1 MILIKISLINELMSM
16 TDDHPLLVF
25 VQNSLVALFLYR
37 RSVNTIVCLLIVTRG
52 RDSEGQGALIE
63 VRIILTKNFTF
74 LFQTSVNTIILR
86 LFIYHWTKISQNQ
99 RIFENKLYTPLSWF
113 IFFLEIYGIYAH
125 LDCHNI
131 RSFIDLRAWPIFM
144 KRYFKIISLSNFSK

>member
-1 MILIKISLINELMSM
+1 MILIKISLIDELMSM

-63 VRIILTKNFTF
+63 VRIILTKNFIF

-86 LFIYHWTKISQNQ
+86 LFIYKIGTNCFQ
-99 RIFENKLYTPLSWF
+99 RLFFFILHSLDEDFAESKNLREQIVHASVMIHLLLRNLRYICTPRL
-113 IFFLEIYGIYAH
+113 
-125 LDCHNI
+125 
-131 RSFIDLRAWPIFM
+131 P
-144 KRYFKIISLSNFSK
+144 

>member
-1 MILIKISLINELMSM
+1 MILIKISLIDELMSM

-63 VRIILTKNFTF
+63 VRIILTKNFIF
-74 LFQTSVNTIILR
+74 LFQTSVHTIILR
-86 LFIYHWTKISQNQ
+86 LFIYKTNCFQ
-99 RIFENKLYTPLSWF
+99 RLFFFILHSLDEDFAESKNLREQIVHASVMIHLLLRNLRYICTPRL
-113 IFFLEIYGIYAH
+113 
-125 LDCHNI
+125 
-131 RSFIDLRAWPIFM
+131 P
-144 KRYFKIISLSNFSK
+144 

>member
-1 MILIKISLINELMSM
+1 MILIKISLIDELMSM

-63 VRIILTKNFTF
+63 VRIILTKNFIF

-86 LFIYHWTKISQNQ
+86 LFIYKTNCFQ
-99 RIFENKLYTPLSWF
+99 RLFFFILHSLDEDFAESKNLREQIVYASIMIHLLLRNLRYICTPRL
-113 IFFLEIYGIYAH
+113 
-125 LDCHNI
+125 
-131 RSFIDLRAWPIFM
+131 P
-144 KRYFKIISLSNFSK
+144 

>member
-1 MILIKISLINELMSM
+1 MILIKISLIDELMSM

-63 VRIILTKNFTF
+63 VRIILTKNFIF
-74 LFQTSVNTIILR
+74 LFQTSVHTIILR
-86 LFIYHWTKISQNQ
+86 LFIYKTNCFQ
-99 RIFENKLYTPLSWF
+99 RLFFFILHSLDEDFAESKNLREQIVYASVMIHLLLRNLRYICTPRL
-113 IFFLEIYGIYAH
+113 
-125 LDCHNI
+125 
-131 RSFIDLRAWPIFM
+131 P
-144 KRYFKIISLSNFSK
+144 

>member
-1 MILIKISLINELMSM
+1 MILIKISLIDELMSM

-63 VRIILTKNFTF
+63 VRIILTKNFIF
-74 LFQTSVNTIILR
+74 LFQTSVNTIILQ
-86 LFIYHWTKISQNQ
+86 LFIYKIGTNFQ
-99 RIFENKLYTPLSWF
+99 RLFFFILHSLDEDFAESKNLREQIVYASVMIHLLLRNLRYICTPRL
-113 IFFLEIYGIYAH
+113 
-125 LDCHNI
+125 
-131 RSFIDLRAWPIFM
+131 P
-144 KRYFKIISLSNFSK
+144 

>member
-1 MILIKISLINELMSM
+1 MILIKISLIDELMSM

-63 VRIILTKNFTF
+63 VRIILTKNFIF

-86 LFIYHWTKISQNQ
+86 LFIYKIGTNCFQ
-99 RIFENKLYTPLSWF
+99 RLFFFILHSLDEDFAESKNLREQIVYASVMIHLLLRNLRYICTPRL
-113 IFFLEIYGIYAH
+113 
-125 LDCHNI
+125 
-131 RSFIDLRAWPIFM
+131 P
-144 KRYFKIISLSNFSK
+144 

>member
-1 MILIKISLINELMSM
+1 MILIKISLIDELMSM

-86 LFIYHWTKISQNQ
+86 LFIYKIGTNCFQ
-99 RIFENKLYTPLSWF
+99 RLFFFILHSLDEDFAESKNLREQIVYASIMIHLLLRNLRYICTPRL
-113 IFFLEIYGIYAH
+113 
-125 LDCHNI
+125 
-131 RSFIDLRAWPIFM
+131 P
-144 KRYFKIISLSNFSK
+144 

>member
-63 VRIILTKNFTF
+63 VRIILTKNFIF
-74 LFQTSVNTIILR
+74 LFQTSVHTIILR
-86 LFIYHWTKISQNQ
+86 LFIYKTNCFQ
-99 RIFENKLYTPLSWF
+99 RLFFFILHSLDEDFAESKNLREQIVYASVMIHLLLRNLRYICTPRL
-113 IFFLEIYGIYAH
+113 
-125 LDCHNI
+125 
-131 RSFIDLRAWPIFM
+131 P
-144 KRYFKIISLSNFSK
+144 

>member
-1 MILIKISLINELMSM
+1 MVWFCSWLLMILIKISLIDELMSM

-63 VRIILTKNFTF
+63 VRIILTKNFIF
-74 LFQTSVNTIILR
+74 LFQTSVNTIILQ
-86 LFIYHWTKISQNQ
+86 LFIYKIGTNFQ
-99 RIFENKLYTPLSWF
+99 RLFFF
-113 IFFLEIYGIYAH
+113 ILHSLDEDFAESKNLREQIVHASVMIH
-125 LDCHNI
+125 LL
-131 RSFIDLRAWPIFM
+131 LRNL
-144 KRYFKIISLSNFSK
+144 RYICIPRLP

>member
-1 MILIKISLINELMSM
+1 MILIKISLIDELMSM

-63 VRIILTKNFTF
+63 VRIILTKNFIF

-86 LFIYHWTKISQNQ
+86 LFIYKIGTNCFQ
-99 RIFENKLYTPLSWF
+99 RLFFFILHSLDEDFAESKNLREQIVYASIMIHLLLRNLRYICTPRL
-113 IFFLEIYGIYAH
+113 
-125 LDCHNI
+125 
-131 RSFIDLRAWPIFM
+131 P
-144 KRYFKIISLSNFSK
+144 

>member
-1 MILIKISLINELMSM
+1 MILIKISLIDELMSM

-63 VRIILTKNFTF
+63 VRIILTKNFIF

-86 LFIYHWTKISQNQ
+86 LFIYKTNCFQ
-99 RIFENKLYTPLSWF
+99 RLFFFILHSLDEDFAESKNLREQIVHASVMIHLLLRNLRYICTPRL
-113 IFFLEIYGIYAH
+113 
-125 LDCHNI
+125 
-131 RSFIDLRAWPIFM
+131 P
-144 KRYFKIISLSNFSK
+144 

>member
-1 MILIKISLINELMSM
+1 MILIKISLIDELMSM

-74 LFQTSVNTIILR
+74 LFQTSVNTIILQ
-86 LFIYHWTKISQNQ
+86 LFIYKIGTNFQ
-99 RIFENKLYTPLSWF
+99 RLFFFILHSLDEDFAESKNLREQIVYASIMIHLLLRNLRYICTPRL
-113 IFFLEIYGIYAH
+113 
-125 LDCHNI
+125 
-131 RSFIDLRAWPIFM
+131 P
-144 KRYFKIISLSNFSK
+144 

>member
-1 MILIKISLINELMSM
+1 MVWFCSWLLMILIKISLIDELMSM

-63 VRIILTKNFTF
+63 VRIILTKNFIF
-74 LFQTSVNTIILR
+74 LFQTSVNTIILQ
-86 LFIYHWTKISQNQ
+86 LFIYKIGTNFQ
-99 RIFENKLYTPLSWF
+99 RLFFFILHSLDEDFAESKNLREQIVHASVMIHLLLRNLRYICTPRL
-113 IFFLEIYGIYAH
+113 
-125 LDCHNI
+125 
-131 RSFIDLRAWPIFM
+131 P
-144 KRYFKIISLSNFSK
+144 

>member
-1 MILIKISLINELMSM
+1 MILIKISLIDELMSM

-63 VRIILTKNFTF
+63 VRIILTKNFIF
-74 LFQTSVNTIILR
+74 LFQTSVHTIILR
-86 LFIYHWTKISQNQ
+86 LFIYKIGTNCFQ
-99 RIFENKLYTPLSWF
+99 RLFFFILHSLDEDFAESKNLREQIVYASIMIHLLLRNLRYICTPRL
-113 IFFLEIYGIYAH
+113 
-125 LDCHNI
+125 
-131 RSFIDLRAWPIFM
+131 P
-144 KRYFKIISLSNFSK
+144 

>member
-1 MILIKISLINELMSM
+1 MILIKISLIDELMSM

-63 VRIILTKNFTF
+63 VRIILTKNFIF

-86 LFIYHWTKISQNQ
+86 LFIYKTNCFQ
-99 RIFENKLYTPLSWF
+99 RLFFFILHSLDEDFAESKNLREQIVYASVMIHLLLRNLRYICTPRL
-113 IFFLEIYGIYAH
+113 
-125 LDCHNI
+125 
-131 RSFIDLRAWPIFM
+131 P
-144 KRYFKIISLSNFSK
+144 

>member
-1 MILIKISLINELMSM
+1 MILIKISLIDELMSM

-74 LFQTSVNTIILR
+74 LLFQTSVNTIILR
-86 LFIYHWTKISQNQ
+86 LFIYKIGTNCFQ
-99 RIFENKLYTPLSWF
+99 RLFFFILHSLDEDFAESKNLREQIVYASIMIHLLLRNLRYICTPRL
-113 IFFLEIYGIYAH
+113 
-125 LDCHNI
+125 
-131 RSFIDLRAWPIFM
+131 P
-144 KRYFKIISLSNFSK
+144 

>member
-1 MILIKISLINELMSM
+1 MILIKISLIDELMSM

-74 LFQTSVNTIILR
+74 LFQTSVNTIILQ
-86 LFIYHWTKISQNQ
+86 LFIYKIGTNFQCL
-99 RIFENKLYTPLSWF
+99 FFF
-113 IFFLEIYGIYAH
+113 ILHSLDEDFAESKNLREQIVYASVMIHFL
-125 LDCHNI
+125 
-131 RSFIDLRAWPIFM
+131 LRNL
-144 KRYFKIISLSNFSK
+144 RYICIPRLP

>member
-1 MILIKISLINELMSM
+1 MVWFCSWLLMILIKISLIDELMSM

-63 VRIILTKNFTF
+63 VRIILTKNFIF

-86 LFIYHWTKISQNQ
+86 LFIYKTNCFQ
-99 RIFENKLYTPLSWF
+99 RLFFFILHSLDEDFAESKNLREQIVYASVMIHLLLRNLRYICTPRL
-113 IFFLEIYGIYAH
+113 
-125 LDCHNI
+125 
-131 RSFIDLRAWPIFM
+131 P
-144 KRYFKIISLSNFSK
+144 

>member
-16 TDDHPLLVF
+16 IDDHPLLVF

-74 LFQTSVNTIILR
+74 LLFQTSVNTIILR
-86 LFIYHWTKISQNQ
+86 LFIYKIGTNCFQ
-99 RIFENKLYTPLSWF
+99 RLFFFILHSLDEDFAESKNLREQIVYASIMIHLLLRNLRYICTPRL
-113 IFFLEIYGIYAH
+113 
-125 LDCHNI
+125 
-131 RSFIDLRAWPIFM
+131 P
-144 KRYFKIISLSNFSK
+144 

>member
-1 MILIKISLINELMSM
+1 MVWFCSWLLMILIKISLIDELMSM

-86 LFIYHWTKISQNQ
+86 LFIYKIGTNCFQ
-99 RIFENKLYTPLSWF
+99 RLFFFILHSLDEDFAESKNLREQIVYASVMIHLLLRNLRYICTPRL
-113 IFFLEIYGIYAH
+113 
-125 LDCHNI
+125 
-131 RSFIDLRAWPIFM
+131 P
-144 KRYFKIISLSNFSK
+144 

>member
-1 MILIKISLINELMSM
+1 MVWFCSWLLMILIKISLIDELMSM

-52 RDSEGQGALIE
+52 RDSEGQGVLIE

-74 LFQTSVNTIILR
+74 LLFQTSVNTIILR
-86 LFIYHWTKISQNQ
+86 LFIYKIGTNCFQ
-99 RIFENKLYTPLSWF
+99 RLFFFILHSLDEDFAESKNLREQIVYASIMIHLLLRNLRYICTPRL
-113 IFFLEIYGIYAH
+113 
-125 LDCHNI
+125 
-131 RSFIDLRAWPIFM
+131 P
-144 KRYFKIISLSNFSK
+144 

>member
-1 MILIKISLINELMSM
+1 MVWFCSWLLMILIKISLIDELMSM

-63 VRIILTKNFTF
+63 VRIILTKNFIF
-74 LFQTSVNTIILR
+74 LFQTSVHTIILR
-86 LFIYHWTKISQNQ
+86 LFIYKTNCFQ
-99 RIFENKLYTPLSWF
+99 RLFFFILHSLDEDFAESKNLREQIVYASVMIHLLLRNLRYICTPRL
-113 IFFLEIYGIYAH
+113 
-125 LDCHNI
+125 
-131 RSFIDLRAWPIFM
+131 P
-144 KRYFKIISLSNFSK
+144 

>member
-1 MILIKISLINELMSM
+1 MILIKISLIDELMSM

-63 VRIILTKNFTF
+63 VRIILTKNFIF
-74 LFQTSVNTIILR
+74 LFQTSVNTIILQ
-86 LFIYHWTKISQNQ
+86 LFIYKIGTNFQ
-99 RIFENKLYTPLSWF
+99 RLFFFILHSLDEDFAESKNLREQIVHASVMIHLLLRNLRYICTPRL
-113 IFFLEIYGIYAH
+113 
-125 LDCHNI
+125 
-131 RSFIDLRAWPIFM
+131 P
-144 KRYFKIISLSNFSK
+144 

>member
-1 MILIKISLINELMSM
+1 MILIKISLIDELMSM

-63 VRIILTKNFTF
+63 VRIILTKNFIF

-86 LFIYHWTKISQNQ
+86 LFIYKIGTNCFQ
-99 RIFENKLYTPLSWF
+99 RLFFF
-113 IFFLEIYGIYAH
+113 ILHSLDEDFAESKNLREQIVHASVMIH
-125 LDCHNI
+125 LL
-131 RSFIDLRAWPIFM
+131 LRNL
-144 KRYFKIISLSNFSK
+144 RYICIPRLP

>member
-1 MILIKISLINELMSM
+1 MILIKISLIDELMSM

-63 VRIILTKNFTF
+63 VRIILTKNFIF
-74 LFQTSVNTIILR
+74 LFQTSVNTIILQ
-86 LFIYHWTKISQNQ
+86 LFIYKIGTNFQ
-99 RIFENKLYTPLSWF
+99 RLFFF
-113 IFFLEIYGIYAH
+113 ILHSLDEDFAESKNLREQIVHASVMIH
-125 LDCHNI
+125 LL
-131 RSFIDLRAWPIFM
+131 LRNL
-144 KRYFKIISLSNFSK
+144 RYICIPRLP

>member
-1 MILIKISLINELMSM
+1 MVWFCSWLLMILIKISLIDELMSM

-86 LFIYHWTKISQNQ
+86 LFIYKTNCFQ
-99 RIFENKLYTPLSWF
+99 RLFFFILHSLDEDFAESKNLREQIVYASVMIHLLLRNLRYICTPRL
-113 IFFLEIYGIYAH
+113 
-125 LDCHNI
+125 
-131 RSFIDLRAWPIFM
+131 P
-144 KRYFKIISLSNFSK
+144 

>member
-1 MILIKISLINELMSM
+1 MILIKISLIDELMSM

-63 VRIILTKNFTF
+63 VRIILTKNFIF
-74 LFQTSVNTIILR
+74 LFQTSVHTIILR
-86 LFIYHWTKISQNQ
+86 LFIYKTNCFQ
-99 RIFENKLYTPLSWF
+99 RLFFFILHSLDEDFAESKNLREQIVYASIMIHLLLRNLRYICTPRL
-113 IFFLEIYGIYAH
+113 
-125 LDCHNI
+125 
-131 RSFIDLRAWPIFM
+131 P
-144 KRYFKIISLSNFSK
+144 

>member
-1 MILIKISLINELMSM
+1 MILIKISLIDELMSM

-86 LFIYHWTKISQNQ
+86 LFIYKTNCFQ
-99 RIFENKLYTPLSWF
+99 RLFFFILHSLDEDFAESKNLREQIVYASVMIHLLLRNLRYICTPRL
-113 IFFLEIYGIYAH
+113 
-125 LDCHNI
+125 
-131 RSFIDLRAWPIFM
+131 P
-144 KRYFKIISLSNFSK
+144 

>member
-1 MILIKISLINELMSM
+1 MVWFCSWLLMILIKISLIDELMSM

-63 VRIILTKNFTF
+63 VRIILTKNFIF
-74 LFQTSVNTIILR
+74 LFQTSVNTIILQ
-86 LFIYHWTKISQNQ
+86 LFIYKIGTNFQ
-99 RIFENKLYTPLSWF
+99 RLFFFILHSLDEDFAESKNLREQIVYASIMIHLLLRNLRYICTPRL
-113 IFFLEIYGIYAH
+113 
-125 LDCHNI
+125 
-131 RSFIDLRAWPIFM
+131 P
-144 KRYFKIISLSNFSK
+144 